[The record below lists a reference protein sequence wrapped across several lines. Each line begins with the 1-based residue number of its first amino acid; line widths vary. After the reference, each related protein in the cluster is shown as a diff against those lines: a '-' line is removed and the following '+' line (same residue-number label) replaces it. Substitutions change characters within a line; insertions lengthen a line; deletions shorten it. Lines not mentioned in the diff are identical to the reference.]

1 MSTLTHSE
9 EVLTHLDAP
18 DRPFLNRTAPELVTL
33 FLGLA
38 GGLSQLH
45 RGSVAV
51 PLRLVEAVAIVA
63 VMAVLALYRPQG
75 RSLAAWARLAWLHW
89 RAVRLWVRAPRLV
102 GGLSGAADTAPRDG
116 TTLPPPHLAALGLL
130 PPTGLDR
137 KRAANGTPN
146 STSSRG
152 AARPPH
158 VPTQDLPFVPQ
169 EIGDDVAVFADGRR
183 VALLACDGP
192 PTALLDADGQRAAH
206 TGAHEFLQGI
216 ATPLQVEVAL
226 TPADL
231 RPYAA
236 ARAARLPGL
245 PLDVRR
251 LESADIAFMRREAQR
266 RGLLMQRT
274 LVIVAD
280 DSRGGAIQPTTR
292 VTPLGLLRFLA
303 RRGRAGG
310 GDDAVGERLDDR
322 CAQVAAGL
330 EAPGV
335 RARRLDTDGLTAVY
349 YGALCVEG
357 AAAQPLDPG
366 HDAPVAAT
374 EILFESEATL

>member
-38 GGLSQLH
+38 GGLSRLH
-45 RGSVAV
+45 RESVAV
-51 PLRLVEAVAIVA
+51 PLRLVEAVVIIAA
-63 VMAVLALYRPQG
+63 MAVLALYRPHG

-89 RAVRLWVRAPRLV
+89 RGVRLWVRAPRHA
-102 GGLSGAADTAPRDG
+102 GGLTGAVNPSPRDG
-116 TTLPPPHLAALGLL
+116 ATLPPPHLAALGLI
-130 PPTGLDR
+130 PPAGRDG
-137 KRAANGTPN
+137 KQAANGALPN
-146 STSSRG
+146 PTATRD

-169 EIGDDVAVFADGRR
+169 EIGDDVAVFADGCR

-206 TGAHEFLQGI
+206 TSAHEFLQGL

-226 TPADL
+226 TLADP
-231 RPYAA
+231 RPYTA

-245 PLDVRR
+245 PLDLRR
-251 LESADIAFMRREAQR
+251 LESADIAFMRRETQR

-280 DSRGGAIQPTTR
+280 DSRGGAIQPPTR

-310 GDDAVGERLDDR
+310 GDDAAGERIDDR
-322 CAQVAAGL
+322 CAQAS
-330 EAPGV
+330 GV

-357 AAAQPLDPG
+357 TAAQSLDPG
-366 HDAPVAAT
+366 HNAPVAAT
-374 EILFESEATL
+374 EILFESEATP